1 MPTYR
6 TKKYLSLYLK
16 ILSTPSKNGEIMSKI
31 ACFKA
36 YDIRGK
42 VPSELNNELGYKIG
56 RAFSKLTQAKKIVI
70 GYDIR
75 KSSLEISEALKNGLT
90 DSGADVIDIGL
101 CGTEMIYFSTPFFDA
116 DGGIMITASH
126 NPSEYNGMKFVAKGS
141 VPVGYDSGLNEV
153 EKMIVNN
160 ELGEISKTKGTVTK
174 KEVMK
179 EFITHLSQ
187 FYDAKKINSLKV
199 VVNAGNGCAGV
210 ALDSLESK
218 LPVKMIK
225 MFNNPDGNF
234 PNGVPNPMFEEN
246 RKPTIEI
253 IKRENADL
261 GVAWDGDYDRCF
273 FFDEHGNFIE
283 GYYIVGLLAKSIL
296 KNHPG
301 EKIVHDPRLV
311 WNTIEVVEKS
321 GGKTVVSKSGHAF
334 IKQKMRE
341 VNSIYGG
348 EMSAHHY
355 FRENAYS
362 DSGMIPFLLILQL
375 MSEEKKKLSE
385 LVDEMIADYPCSGEI
400 NSTINDPSGKI
411 KEIEKKYSDGKID
424 HLDGVSIE
432 YPDWRFNLRMSNTEP
447 ILRLNVE
454 SRGDERLMRQK
465 TDELL
470 KIIRS

>member
-199 VVNAGNGCAGV
+199 VVNAGNGCAGL

-234 PNGVPNPMFEEN
+234 PNGVPNPMLEEN

-283 GYYIVGLLAKSIL
+283 GYYIIGLLAKSIL

-321 GGKTVVSKSGHAF
+321 SGKTVVSKSGHAF

-400 NSTINDPSGKI
+400 NSTINDPAGKI

-454 SRGDERLMRQK
+454 SRGDEKLLKQK

>member
-199 VVNAGNGCAGV
+199 VVNAGNGCAGL

-234 PNGVPNPMFEEN
+234 PNGVPNPMLEEN

-321 GGKTVVSKSGHAF
+321 GGKTVISKSGHAF

-400 NSTINDPSGKI
+400 NSTINDPAGKI